1 MSLKVGDDSI
11 DEFFLRLDNWVQSTK
26 IVDPAFDDLDMESI
40 INMSLDDLGSKSNTD
55 LIKYAYLIYG
65 YVDHLQIIYN
75 KEKCVLE
82 FAEESIWH
90 IISLNYD
97 SYGSDFKKWQAK
109 YNAAVRE
116 NPLASKLNVLKNNAR
131 ARISCMEHRIEHVK
145 KKADILL
152 ELSRRY

>member
-1 MSLKVGDDSI
+1 MQVTVNDTSVDD
-11 DEFFLRLDNWVQSTK
+11 FFLRLDSWVKSTK

-40 INMSLDDLGSKSNTD
+40 INMSMDDLSSKSNAD
-55 LIKYAYLIYG
+55 LIKCAYLIYG

-90 IISLNYD
+90 IISMSYDNYGTD
-97 SYGSDFKKWQAK
+97 YKKWQVK
-109 YNAAVRE
+109 YNSAIIE
-116 NPLASKLNVLKNNAR
+116 NPLASKLNILKNNAR
-131 ARISCMEHRIEHVK
+131 ARLTSLEHRIENVK